1 LAGNIQVAGT
11 NKAALFNLRI
21 SRGEGMALLAMNW
34 KKGRPGRDFV
44 GFAIEYCR
52 PGEQR
57 FHPLR
62 NRLAFPHADGSVDPN
77 ARSTLV
83 APIQKFRWVHFPFEP
98 SDAGDTTYR
107 VTPVYMDSARN
118 LSYGAPQTAA
128 VALRR
133 ETYPGKLNVTFT
145 RGFVSSQAFV
155 DRYVTAADGLGTLLP
170 TEADDPLAFVPTH
183 PRAAD
188 AYAWM
193 GFEARAAILRV
204 LDDAVADANA
214 NVLVVAY
221 DLNLPEIVSRLEQ
234 LGPRLRIIIDSSDEH
249 GQPTSPESAAETR
262 LRATAGAANV
272 RRQKLAGLQHNKTI
286 VVQHKSRP
294 VAVCGSTNF
303 SWRGFYIQNNNAVVL
318 TGKSAVAPFV
328 DAFEDYW
335 TTPTGAANFRTN
347 GPTGWNPL
355 GLAGIDADVTFSPH
369 GDRVTEDRLA
379 DDIGNHTSSSL
390 LYSLAFLAQTKG
402 EITDAIKKITH
413 DGTTFVFGM
422 ADRKVGGIE
431 LQTPDGRSA
440 SVSPAAL
447 AGHVPPPF
455 KTEPSGVGGTTHGT
469 RLHHKST
476 ARVYFG
482 SYNFSNPAQTDNGE
496 NLLLVRNRRIAT
508 AYMIEGIRIFDHYE
522 FRVRQRQAA
531 TAKKTLTLALPP
543 KAATDKPW
551 WDEDWTDSRKRLDR
565 ELFA

>member
-1 LAGNIQVAGT
+1 
-11 NKAALFNLRI
+11 
-21 SRGEGMALLAMNW
+21 M
-34 KKGRPGRDFV
+34 
-44 GFAIEYCR
+44 
-52 PGEQR
+52 
-57 FHPLR
+57 
-62 NRLAFPHADGSVDPN
+62 
-77 ARSTLV
+77 
-83 APIQKFRWVHFPFEP
+83 
-98 SDAGDTTYR
+98 
-107 VTPVYMDSARN
+107 
-118 LSYGAPQTAA
+118 
-128 VALRR
+128 
-133 ETYPGKLNVTFT
+133 
-145 RGFVSSQAFV
+145 SSQAFV
-155 DRYVTAADGLGTLLP
+155 DRYVTATNGLETLLP
-170 TEADDPLAFVPTH
+170 GEHDDPLAFVPTH

-188 AYAWM
+188 ASTWM
-193 GFEARAAILRV
+193 GFEARAAILGV
-204 LDDAVADANA
+204 LDDAIADGKAE
-214 NVLVVAY
+214 VLVIAY

-234 LGPRLRIIIDSSDEH
+234 LGPRLRIIIDSSDGH
-249 GQPTSPESAAETR
+249 GKPTSPESAAETR
-262 LRATAGAANV
+262 LKATAGAANV

-286 VVQHKSRP
+286 VVQHKARP

-303 SWRGFYIQNNNAVVL
+303 SWRGFYVQNNNAVVL

-328 DAFEDYW
+328 DAFEHYW
-335 TTPTGAANFRTN
+335 DTPTGAANFRDH
-347 GPTGWNPL
+347 GPTGWSPL

-369 GDRVTEDRLA
+369 GDSVAEDQLA
-379 DDIGNHTSSSL
+379 DDIGKHTTSSL

-402 EITDAIKKITH
+402 VITDAIKKITH

-422 ADRKVGGIE
+422 ADRTVGGID

-455 KTEPSGVGGTTHGT
+455 KPEPSGTEGTEFGI
-469 RLHHKST
+469 RLHHKFVVIDFDKPT

-522 FRVRQRQAA
+522 FRIRQRQAA
-531 TAKKTLTLALPP
+531 TAKKTLSLALPP

-551 WDEDWTDSRKRLDR
+551 WDEDWTDPRKRLDR